1 MDTAGRISEYREAIE
16 NHLFARQV
24 RRGVAVRGRVLGGF
38 VGGVGEPALSKGL
51 LQEEGFVCRRGSG
64 FSAGGGRVCMVV
76 EGGFIVRKGGVQ
88 VGRVGL
94 LRSDGLVGSV
104 GWVELLVLGRWVWA
118 GALVGLVGLVGLLR
132 FSVLVGSG
140 GGGLGSGGGGLVR
153 SGWSGRVRAAG
164 FGLVWLDRLGWSG
177 WLGWL
182 GWCSWLG
189 WSGRLGG
196 SSCWVSAGLV
206 GLLGSVGA
214 VGLVGFGWVRC
225 VAGFVRWSRVGWV
238 CLVGSGPMESWS
250 AKVAGLG
257 WSGQ

>member
-1 MDTAGRISEYREAIE
+1 MFAGGDRASLLVE
-16 NHLFARQV
+16 
-24 RRGVAVRGRVLGGF
+24 GGF
-38 VGGVGEPALSKGL
+38 VCWWRA
-51 LQEEGFVCRRGSG
+51 
-64 FSAGGGRVCMVV
+64 
-76 EGGFIVRKGGVQ
+76 GFIVRKGGVQ

-132 FSVLVGSG
+132 LSVLVGSG

-182 GWCSWLG
+182 GWLGWCSWLG

-214 VGLVGFGWVRC
+214 VGLVGFGWGSVCCWVRQ
-225 VAGFVRWSRVGWV
+225 VEPGWLGLFGRVGSDGVLV
-238 CLVGSGPMESWS
+238 C
-250 AKVAGLG
+250 
-257 WSGQ
+257 